1 MTQSILHQLPQ
12 VRGRY
17 LEEVPLSRSTWFQV
31 GGPAQVTYKPADLK
45 DLQFFLKERPRDIPI
60 HIIGLGS
67 NLLVRDRGIRGVVIR
82 LGSGFTNMYSD
93 GITMHLGAAA
103 MDRNVAMASIDAEIE
118 GFEFLCGI
126 PGTIGGAL
134 RMNAGA
140 YGSDMSQIL
149 EEALALDPQGKLHR
163 LTPEQLGL
171 GYRHCSIPK
180 DWIFIGAKIK
190 GRKGKSDE
198 IRSRIEEYLA
208 TREET
213 QPVRSRT
220 SGSTFANPE
229 GHSAWKLIDEAG
241 CRGLKVGGAQM
252 SEMHCNFMINTGDA
266 SAQDLE
272 DLGNEVKARVKTKSG
287 IDLRWEIE
295 KIGEINQLVIEK
307 KVA

>member
-1 MTQSILHQLPQ
+1 MTQSILPQLPQ

-67 NLLVRDRGIRGVVIR
+67 NLLVRDGGIRGVVIR
-82 LGSGFTNMYSD
+82 LGSGFTNMYTD
-93 GITMHLGAAA
+93 GTTMHVGAAA

-140 YGSDMSQIL
+140 YGCDMSKIL
-149 EEALALDPQGKLHR
+149 EEALALDPQGKLYR
-163 LTPEQLGL
+163 LKPEQLGL
-171 GYRHCSIPK
+171 GYRHCSIPN

-190 GRKGKSDE
+190 GRQGKAEE
-198 IRSRIEEYLA
+198 IRSRIEEYLSI
-208 TREET
+208 REET

-220 SGSTFANPE
+220 SGSTFANPA
-229 GHSAWKLIDEAG
+229 GYSAWKLIDEAG

-266 SAQDLE
+266 TAQDLE

>member
-1 MTQSILHQLPQ
+1 MTQSILPQLPQ

-31 GGPAQVTYKPADLK
+31 GGPAEVTYKPADLK

-67 NLLVRDRGIRGVVIR
+67 NLLVRDGGIRGVVIR
-82 LGSGFTNMYSD
+82 LGSGFTNMYTD
-93 GITMHLGAAA
+93 GTTMHIGAAA

-140 YGSDMSQIL
+140 YGCDMSKIL
-149 EEALALDPQGKLHR
+149 EEALVLDPQGKFYR
-163 LTPEQLGL
+163 LKPEQLGL

-190 GRKGKSDE
+190 GRQGKADE
-198 IRSRIEEYLA
+198 IRSRIEEYLS

-229 GHSAWKLIDEAG
+229 GYSAWKLIDEAG

-252 SEMHCNFMINTGDA
+252 SEMHCNFMLNTGDA